1 MIKTLVISIL
11 LSFAMI
17 QYSFGVTDEQY
28 QDISFLIEQ
37 NNIEKSFELLKEV
50 QSSEKKIVPKI
61 KNFIWKILY

>member
-1 MIKTLVISIL
+1 
-11 LSFAMI
+11 MI